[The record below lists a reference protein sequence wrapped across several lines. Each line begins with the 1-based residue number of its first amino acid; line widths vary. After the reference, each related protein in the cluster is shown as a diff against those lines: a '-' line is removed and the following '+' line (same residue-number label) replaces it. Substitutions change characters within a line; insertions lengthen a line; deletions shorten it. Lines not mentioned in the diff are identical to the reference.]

1 MPEKLQ
7 KQLISD
13 DEVRQVLEKINSLPK
28 DKRVALVVHKNPP
41 PDPDALASALAWQ
54 MALDDRGIKSDIF
67 SGGAIS
73 HPQNIAMINCLKIE
87 LRDEKYWERNSNNYG
102 LVIFCDTC
110 HNNAAINVRPDIIFD
125 HHMNSP
131 IIDGCLNLIKKVGA
145 NSTIVY
151 HLLKKIGAEFSH
163 PSLIATALAV
173 GIDTDTKSLAKVDE
187 VTEFDLSAHREL
199 LSLVD
204 YALFKHLTERFEVTR
219 GFFKCLKMALSENI
233 DAIFVG
239 SMAVLGVGEIKQ
251 SQIDY
256 IPLIAD
262 MVLRTEQVRLV
273 VVIVIV
279 EGQFIKASVRTDLES
294 IQIDQFCK
302 EVLAPIPNLFQR
314 ARAQVPVAPRCFLA
328 PANKESGHAPCRKKN
343 RFCLTSNYDTIA
355 TESKKSCRMHKN

>member
-239 SMAVLGVGEIKQ
+239 SM
-251 SQIDY
+251 
-256 IPLIAD
+256 
-262 MVLRTEQVRLV
+262 
-273 VVIVIV
+273 
-279 EGQFIKASVRTDLES
+279 
-294 IQIDQFCK
+294 
-302 EVLAPIPNLFQR
+302 
-314 ARAQVPVAPRCFLA
+314 
-328 PANKESGHAPCRKKN
+328 
-343 RFCLTSNYDTIA
+343 
-355 TESKKSCRMHKN
+355 

>member
-1 MPEKLQ
+1 
-7 KQLISD
+7 
-13 DEVRQVLEKINSLPK
+13 
-28 DKRVALVVHKNPP
+28 
-41 PDPDALASALAWQ
+41 
-54 MALDDRGIKSDIF
+54 
-67 SGGAIS
+67 
-73 HPQNIAMINCLKIE
+73 
-87 LRDEKYWERNSNNYG
+87 
-102 LVIFCDTC
+102 
-110 HNNAAINVRPDIIFD
+110 VRPDIIFD

-273 VVIVIV
+273 VGIGIV

-302 EVLAPIPNLFQR
+302 EVFGADSEHVSTGARPGSGGAKVLFSASEQR
-314 ARAQVPVAPRCFLA
+314 EWTCAMPEEKQVLLNIKLRCYRHRIEEILPDA
-328 PANKESGHAPCRKKN
+328 
-343 RFCLTSNYDTIA
+343 
-355 TESKKSCRMHKN
+355 